1 MSKGQKIFLVVLLV
15 LVAISGGFVLGSSAK
30 YTTVL
35 QNKTGT
41 AVVAT
46 WAFESENNA
55 NALKTFAIN
64 LTTTISDSSLLDS
77 GKIAPGTAGNFAIQL
92 NNQNS
97 DVGIKFTIAFDDTDN
112 VPANLIFKSGSTAFD
127 PSTATITGY
136 IARGETLSV
145 PISWEWDYY
154 NNSTDDGEDTTDGIN
169 HYTMTVTAKVS
180 GEQTNPNTTVTTGG
194 ITVIP

>member
-77 GKIAPGTAGNFAIQL
+77 GKIAPGTAGNFVIQL

-112 VPANLIFKSGSTAFD
+112 VPANLIFKSGSTAFN

-145 PISWEWDYY
+145 PISWEWEYY

>member
-64 LTTTISDSSLLDS
+64 LTTTINDNSLLDS
-77 GKIAPGTAGNFAIQL
+77 GKIAPGTAGNFVIQL

-112 VPANLIFKSGSTAFD
+112 VPANLIFKSGSTAFN

-145 PISWEWDYY
+145 PISWEWEYY

>member
-1 MSKGQKIFLVVLLV
+1 M
-15 LVAISGGFVLGSSAK
+15 
-30 YTTVL
+30 
-35 QNKTGT
+35 
-41 AVVAT
+41 AT

-64 LTTTISDSSLLDS
+64 LTTTINDSSLLDS
-77 GKIAPGTAGNFAIQL
+77 GKIAPGTAGNFIIQL
-92 NNQNS
+92 NNLNS

-136 IARGETLSV
+136 IATGETLSV
-145 PISWEWDYY
+145 PISWEWAYY

-180 GEQTNPNTTVTTGG
+180 GEQTNPNTAVTTGG
-194 ITVIP
+194 ITVVP

>member
-1 MSKGQKIFLVVLLV
+1 M
-15 LVAISGGFVLGSSAK
+15 
-30 YTTVL
+30 
-35 QNKTGT
+35 
-41 AVVAT
+41 AT

-64 LTTTISDSSLLDS
+64 LTTTINDNSLLDS
-77 GKIAPGTAGNFAIQL
+77 GKIAPGTAGNFVIQL

-112 VPANLIFKSGSTAFD
+112 VPANLIFKSGSTAFN

-145 PISWEWDYY
+145 PISWEWEYY